1 MTNHLNRSREL
12 LEITG
17 SQDLLV
23 IKDVTG
29 PKKDR
34 AAALKNKVAT
44 QLHYQLEQKDMFENT
59 TCVGIVGID
68 PVKNEDNEI
77 SRFAGRWRFDAKR
90 SHYKVYDRDNIPD
103 FFVNGLWSDKEL
115 DWLSPQL
122 KLCGP
127 AEWNGT
133 SATTKVWDIAPGQED
148 YQSAI
153 RVEHRIKTTLR
164 MHISTVLRSLA
175 NLKCRACDLMDL
187 LFLTGLA
194 GLISD
199 TLAEMKSA
207 TQSKLLDMASEVRA
221 PIHRKKTGSIRACA
235 DFGQPKLKDK
245 DSFFKVDRD
254 PVPKDTVEPV
264 PFSDVYQVKP
274 TVACKWTMS
283 KTNASPHASRGGS
296 IKRIALISERPGSSF
311 PLHVK
316 TGIQHGEAS
325 TDGRDVGLYRGTM
338 DHEIDIPIP
347 FPSSYQKDEDP
358 EVVCWLTKV
367 DSGSARNHRVKGFP
381 RNISKNGFTLRFFT
395 WWDTLLYGA
404 TAQWVAF
411 SKNRNDLCG
420 SNKPYAE
427 PQFQTAGADLVWT
440 FDRQFEKTHSIF
452 FALNCIDLDCTKD
465 ARIRS
470 WIKESTAEKV
480 VLRVETWDDSR
491 MWAAGVSCI
500 AIAMT
505 SVLERDGTAQ
515 L

>member
-1 MTNHLNRSREL
+1 MVEVEAARAAAAPL
-12 LEITG
+12 
-17 SQDLLV
+17 
-23 IKDVTG
+23 IKDV
-29 PKKDR
+29 
-34 AAALKNKVAT
+34 
-44 QLHYQLEQKDMFENT
+44 QK
-59 TCVGIVGID
+59 CVL
-68 PVKNEDNEI
+68 
-77 SRFAGRWRFDAKR
+77 
-90 SHYKVYDRDNIPD
+90 D
-103 FFVNGLWSDKEL
+103 FSDL
-115 DWLSPQL
+115 D
-122 KLCGP
+122 
-127 AEWNGT
+127 
-133 SATTKVWDIAPGQED
+133 
-148 YQSAI
+148 
-153 RVEHRIKTTLR
+153 
-164 MHISTVLRSLA
+164 ISTVLRSLA

-274 TVACKWTMS
+274 TVAVGLTYLHFCKCENLRA
-283 KTNASPHASRGGS
+283 KVQVDNVEN
-296 IKRIALISERPGSSF
+296 ERFTPRLSWCF

-325 TDGRDVGLYRGTM
+325 TNGRDVGLYRGTM